1 MAEEATGSRQHRDE
15 LRAAFREFFKT
26 PDDRLFEQVEGDL
39 TVLALRP
46 GETLVR
52 EDERSEEL
60 FFVVSGRLR
69 ATRRLGELKQLLGEI
84 VRGET
89 VGELALVTGE
99 PRSATVVAVRDT
111 LVARMSRPTF
121 ERILAGGPAISISVM
136 RTIIERFRRE
146 ETKRRASARVTVC
159 VLPVTDGGRQRDFA
173 EALTAATASVTGAS
187 ARILTAEDFAAL
199 PASDRADPANPHG
212 ALARW
217 LDGAEVSSA
226 TLVMLADREPTEWT
240 RACLRR
246 ADEIL
251 LVADADAPVQ
261 ISEVE
266 ARILDDESVAVRP
279 AQSLVLLHGSGKRSP
294 RGTKAWLDRRSVA
307 RHIHVRPALDRDLKR
322 LARLITGR
330 AVGLVLSGGGAR
342 GFAHVGAINAMQDS
356 GMVVDVVGGTSI
368 GSAIGGLRAM
378 DLHGDA
384 LVAAARRIFVE
395 HGTPTSDYRLV
406 PLVSLLTGTKTRR
419 FTEAAVAE
427 IAGQDIGIED
437 TWITCFCVA
446 ANYSTASEAVLTHGS
461 LSRSLLASFAIP
473 GALPPIVIDG
483 HLYVDG
489 GTVNNL
495 PVDVMGR
502 YGVSKIVAVDL
513 QTDRVR
519 KVDFDWIPDTLS
531 LLVDRLRRRPKRLYD
546 LPSLP
551 EMLLT
556 TSVLQSTGRQR
567 EMRARADICFRPRLD
582 RVRLLDWHK
591 FDDVVRSGYDGARE
605 EIGLL
610 DPKELAAYH

>member
-1 MAEEATGSRQHRDE
+1 MVEASAGSRQHRDE

-26 PDDRLFEQVEGDL
+26 PDDRLFEQVESDL

-111 LVARMSRPTF
+111 LVARMARPTF
-121 ERILAGGPAISISVM
+121 ERILAGGPEISISVM

-146 ETKRRASARVTVC
+146 ETRRRGSARVTVC
-159 VLPVTDGGRQRDFA
+159 ILPITAGGETRAFA
-173 EALTAATASVTGAS
+173 EALRAAAAS
-187 ARILTAEDFAAL
+187 ATGGSARLLTAEDYAEL
-199 PASDRADPANPHG
+199 PASDRAEPANPHG

-217 LDGAEVSSA
+217 FDAAEVASA
-226 TLVMLADREPTEWT
+226 TLLILADREPTEWT
-240 RACLRR
+240 RTCLRR

-261 ISEVE
+261 VSEVE

-279 AQSLVLLHGSGKRSP
+279 AQSLVLLHGAEKRSP
-294 RGTKAWLDRRSVA
+294 RGTKAWLDRRLVA
-307 RHIHVRPALDRDLKR
+307 RHIHVRPALEHDLAR
-322 LARLITGR
+322 LARLVTGR
-330 AVGLVLSGGGAR
+330 AIGLVLSGGGAR
-342 GFAHVGAINAMQDS
+342 GIAHLGAINAMGEA

-368 GSAIGGLRAM
+368 GSAIGALRAL
-378 DLHGDA
+378 DLNGDA
-384 LVAAARRIFVE
+384 LVAAARRIFLE
-395 HGTPTSDYRLV
+395 NGNPTGDYRLL
-406 PLVSLLTGTKTRR
+406 PLVSLLTGSKTRR
-419 FTEAAVAE
+419 TIEAALAE
-427 IAGQDIGIED
+427 IAGEDVGIED
-437 TWITCFCVA
+437 TWLTYFCVA
-446 ANYSTASEAVLTHGS
+446 ANYSTASEAVLTRGS

-513 QTDRVR
+513 LADRIR
-519 KVDFDWIPDTLS
+519 KVDFEWIPDTLS
-531 LLVDRLRRRPKRLYD
+531 LLLDRLRIRSRRRYD

-551 EMLLT
+551 EMLL
-556 TSVLQSTGRQR
+556 SASALQSNGRQR

-591 FDDVVRSGYDGARE
+591 FDEVVRSGYEGARE

-610 DPKELAAYH
+610 DPRELAAYH